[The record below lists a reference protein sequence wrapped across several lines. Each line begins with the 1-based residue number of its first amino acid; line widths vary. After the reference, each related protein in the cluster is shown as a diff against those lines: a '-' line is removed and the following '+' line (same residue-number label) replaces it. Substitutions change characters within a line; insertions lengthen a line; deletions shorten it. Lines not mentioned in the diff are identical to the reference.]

1 MFLSESSE
9 SCFLLRAEG
18 FSCSLDAHCGGLGIS
33 NLQFLIN
40 KIFLFMNPASGSVFS
55 LKCWIRIRRYSMN
68 PDPKHWVS
76 HHLERERENGGGGGG
91 GWQVGL
97 VIFHQGFGSGSGLD
111 PYSIGPVDPDPDPDS
126 ESGSGSRRP
135 KITHKSRKKLVEVH
149 VLKCWMASFE
159 SWRLLLQLGHTL
171 WRLRDR

>member
-18 FSCSLDAHCGGLGIS
+18 FSCSLDSHCGGLGIS
-33 NLQFLIN
+33 KLQFLIN

-55 LKCWIRIRRYSMN
+55 LKCWFRIRKYSTS

-76 HHLERERENGGGGGG
+76 HHLERERKRGWGGGRLT
-91 GWQVGL
+91 GWAGD
-97 VIFHQGFGSGSGLD
+97 IPSGFRIRIRIRIGS
-111 PYSIGPVDPDPDPDS
+111 VFNRA
-126 ESGSGSRRP
+126 SGSGSRRP
-135 KITHKSRKKLVEVH
+135 KITHKSRKKLVKVH

-159 SWRLLLQLGHTL
+159 S
-171 WRLRDR
+171 